1 MVGVGEDKF
10 HAIDGATATVEHFAD
25 FGARCFNVGGSVQRQ
40 QVYVQRFPDTASVML
55 KIIKAAEEDEHYYKE
70 LLDGALIIL

>member
-1 MVGVGEDKF
+1 M
-10 HAIDGATATVEHFAD
+10 TASQLS
-25 FGARCFNVGGSVQRQ
+25 GSGSVQRQ

-55 KIIKAAEEDEHYYKE
+55 KIIKATEEDEHYYKE

>member
-25 FGARCFNVGGSVQRQ
+25 FGARCFNVACFQWAIV
-40 QVYVQRFPDTASVML
+40 VHVFN
-55 KIIKAAEEDEHYYKE
+55 IAEVADVLVVADEVAKG
-70 LLDGALIIL
+70 L